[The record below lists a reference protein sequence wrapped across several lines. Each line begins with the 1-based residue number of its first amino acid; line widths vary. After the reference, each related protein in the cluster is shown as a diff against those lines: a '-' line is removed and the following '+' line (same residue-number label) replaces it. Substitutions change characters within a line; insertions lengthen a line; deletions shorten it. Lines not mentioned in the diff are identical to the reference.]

1 MRVIIGAGGTG
12 GHLYPALALV
22 EYIKEKEPESEF
34 LFVGTKDRLES
45 QIVPSKGYNY
55 VGLNV
60 HGLVG
65 NPIKKAI
72 AATVF
77 VKSIFTAKKVVKKFK
92 PDIVIGFGGYP
103 SASVVE
109 AAYRLGYKTMIHE
122 QNSII
127 GLTNK
132 ILIKHVDKIVCCY
145 DLAYQNF
152 PKEKTYKLGNPRA
165 SVITSIKSQEI
176 FSKYGLD
183 KHKPLVTIVM
193 GSLGSKSVNE
203 KLLESLRDFEK
214 KDYQVLYVTGKNYYE
229 EMKNKAGKL
238 NHNVKLVPYID
249 DMPSLLKN
257 TTLIVSR
264 AGASTMAEISAIGV
278 PSILIPSPYVASNHQ
293 EYNARELFER
303 NGALMIL
310 EKDLNSKDFVDKVD
324 YVINNQ
330 IVQKSLRKNALALG
344 KPNALADMYKLI
356 KDTLGA

>member
-1 MRVIIGAGGTG
+1 
-12 GHLYPALALV
+12 
-22 EYIKEKEPESEF
+22 
-34 LFVGTKDRLES
+34 
-45 QIVPSKGYNY
+45 
-55 VGLNV
+55 
-60 HGLVG
+60 
-65 NPIKKAI
+65 
-72 AATVF
+72 
-77 VKSIFTAKKVVKKFK
+77 
-92 PDIVIGFGGYP
+92 
-103 SASVVE
+103 
-109 AAYRLGYKTMIHE
+109 
-122 QNSII
+122 
-127 GLTNK
+127 
-132 ILIKHVDKIVCCY
+132 
-145 DLAYQNF
+145 
-152 PKEKTYKLGNPRA
+152 
-165 SVITSIKSQEI
+165 
-176 FSKYGLD
+176 
-183 KHKPLVTIVM
+183 M

-293 EYNARELFER
+293 EYNARELSER

-330 IVQKSLRKNALALG
+330 IVQESLRKNALALG